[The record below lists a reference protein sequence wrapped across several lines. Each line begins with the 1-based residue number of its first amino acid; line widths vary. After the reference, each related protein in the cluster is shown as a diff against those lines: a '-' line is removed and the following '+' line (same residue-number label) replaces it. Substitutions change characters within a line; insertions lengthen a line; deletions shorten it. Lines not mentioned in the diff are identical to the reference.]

1 MEIEEISAGCPKCQN
16 GGGNMC
22 YISKVGGIFV
32 FPIPEIYGI
41 LSDLDGRID
50 RCICE
55 NMNSKSHGWSPCFA
69 PIVPKDVSKTL

>member
-1 MEIEEISAGCPKCQN
+1 M
-16 GGGNMC
+16 
-22 YISKVGGIFV
+22 FFHV

-41 LSDLDGRID
+41 SSDLDGKID

-55 NMNSKSHGWSPCFA
+55 NMKIGSEGTSASSKSHGWSPCFA